1 MFQWFIFNNFRVKI
15 ILIAYVLPNVFN
27 TFKTK
32 TMAIIT
38 SFNPY
43 NGKELKS
50 YKNHTKKEVSE
61 IIDSAD
67 KRFYSWRETTFSERK
82 KLMLA
87 AASELKKNKKEYAE
101 TMTLEM
107 GKPISQAIAE
117 VEKCAWVCKY
127 YAENAEKQL
136 QNEVIKTEAF
146 KSYVS
151 YEPIGVV
158 LAVMPWNYPFWQVF
172 RFAAPALMAGNIGIL
187 KHASNVFGS
196 ALNIEKVF
204 KRAGFPENCF
214 TTLLVGSDAVEEIIE
229 NEKVKAVTLTGSG
242 PAGSSVA
249 SIAGKNI
256 KKTVLELGGSNAM
269 VVMKDCD
276 MDKTIETCVQARFQN
291 TGQSCIAG
299 KRLIIDESI
308 SEEFVEKMLVKVREL
323 KSGDPMDEET
333 YVGTLAREDLAI
345 DLEKQVNAS
354 VKAGAK
360 IAIGGKRQGAYFE
373 PTVLTNVTKNM
384 TVFKEETFGP
394 ALSVTTFKTV
404 EEAVELSNDSKFG
417 LGVSIFTKNIEEAEK
432 LASQFDEG
440 AVFINELVKS
450 DPRLPFG
457 GIKQSGYGREL
468 SEHGIREFVNRKTV
482 FINK

>member
-1 MFQWFIFNNFRVKI
+1 MS
-15 ILIAYVLPNVFN
+15 
-27 TFKTK
+27 TT
-32 TMAIIT
+32 T
-38 SFNPY
+38 SINPY

-50 YKNHTKKEVSE
+50 YKNHTNKEISE
-61 IIDSAD
+61 IIDNANR
-67 KRFYSWRETTFSERK
+67 RFYSWRETSFSERK

-101 TMTLEM
+101 TMTMEM

-117 VEKCAWVCKY
+117 IEKCAWVCEY

-136 QNEVIKTEAF
+136 QDEAIKTDAH

-151 YEPIGVV
+151 FEPLGVV
-158 LAVMPWNYPFWQVF
+158 LAIMPWNYPFWQVF
-172 RFAAPALMAGNIGIL
+172 RFAAPALMAGNIGVL

-214 TTLLVGSDAVEEIIE
+214 TTLLVGSDAVEKIIE
-229 NEKVKAVTLTGSG
+229 KEEIKAVTLTGSG

-256 KKTVLELGGSNAM
+256 KKTVLELGGSNAL
-269 VVMKDCD
+269 VVLEDCE

-299 KRLIIDESI
+299 KRLLIDESI
-308 SEEFVEKMLVKVREL
+308 ADEFIEKMLIKVREL
-323 KSGDPMDEET
+323 KSGDPMDQET
-333 YVGTLAREDLAI
+333 YVGTLAREDLAK
-345 DLEKQVNAS
+345 DLEKQVNTS

-360 IAIGGKRQGAYFE
+360 IVIGGKRQGAYFE
-373 PTVLTNVTKNM
+373 PTVLTNVFEEM
-384 TVFKEETFGP
+384 TAFKEETFGP
-394 ALSVTTFKTV
+394 VLSVTTFKTV
-404 EEAVELSNDSKFG
+404 EEAIALSNSSKFG
-417 LGVSIFTKNIEEAEK
+417 LGVSIFTKNIAEAEK
-432 LASQFDEG
+432 LAFRFDEG
-440 AVFINELVKS
+440 AVFVNELVKS

-468 SEHGIREFVNRKTV
+468 SEHGIREFVNRKTI

>member
-1 MFQWFIFNNFRVKI
+1 
-15 ILIAYVLPNVFN
+15 
-27 TFKTK
+27 
-32 TMAIIT
+32 MATTT
-38 SFNPY
+38 SINPY

-50 YKNHTKKEVSE
+50 YKNHTKKEISE
-61 IIDSAD
+61 IIDKAD
-67 KRFYSWRETTFSERK
+67 KRFYSWRETSFAERK

-87 AASELKKNKKEYAE
+87 AAAELKKNKREYAK

-117 VEKCAWVCKY
+117 IEKCAWVCEY

-136 QNEVIKTEAF
+136 ENEVIKTDAH

-151 YEPIGVV
+151 YEPLGVV
-158 LAVMPWNYPFWQVF
+158 LAIMPWNYPFWQVF

-214 TTLLVGSDAVEEIIE
+214 TTLLVGSEAVEEIIE

-256 KKTVLELGGSNAM
+256 KKTVLELGGSNAL

-276 MDKTIETCVQARFQN
+276 MDKTIDTCVQARFQN

-299 KRLIIDESI
+299 KRLLIDESVAD
-308 SEEFVEKMLVKVREL
+308 EFIEKMLIKVREL

-333 YVGTLAREDLAI
+333 YVGTLAREDLAK

-360 IAIGGKRQGAYFE
+360 IVIGGKRQGAYFE
-373 PTVLTNVTKNM
+373 PTVLTKVSEEM
-384 TVFKEETFGP
+384 AAFKEETFGP

-404 EEAVELSNDSKFG
+404 GEAIALSNSSKFG

-432 LASQFDEG
+432 LAFQFDEG